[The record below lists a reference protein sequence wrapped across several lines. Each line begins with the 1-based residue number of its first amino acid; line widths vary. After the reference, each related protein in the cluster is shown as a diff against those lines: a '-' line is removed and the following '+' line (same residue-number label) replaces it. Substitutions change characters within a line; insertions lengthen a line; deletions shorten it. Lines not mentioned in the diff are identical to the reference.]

1 MIMNFYDAFDN
12 ENDFNVDIPKEVLDV
27 LNQNLP
33 KNFHYYKDSTL
44 GYVAGPSSDHI
55 SLKVTI
61 DPQFVEKELKNI
73 PQKDWAEYIYR
84 AQLKVPV
91 TNTYIGNDN
100 KMIPLEETLHNP
112 LESSAPSLDS
122 AELVPEPFPNPISIT
137 FETIEGDSITLHI
150 QRQSCKAM
158 KKRKYANVDFPAIEM
173 RPTLYEDA
181 FPMRTKFN
189 FTVIPA
195 NAKSSKDAL
204 AALRLLKGLYEGTAT
219 IKGEK
224 KSFPKQDISDID
236 MEDLTNKI
244 ALWTDICTLEEKLN
258 VSFDPSAPMPQEDLE
273 FLYQLRACLLC
284 HKKIA
289 WKHPFSKLHLTQTS
303 QNIHEIESLV
313 GKDDISLNFDEGPIP
328 CTLLGTS
335 FELYSKTELRHIL
348 ITSIDWTDDNKS
360 SADLYIADSSSRSWE
375 LLRAFVTTDEYLN
388 NSSRHK
394 LASS

>member
-91 TNTYIGNDN
+91 TNTSIGNDN

-112 LESSAPSLDS
+112 LESSAPSLES

-137 FETIEGDSITLHI
+137 FETIEGDTITLHI
-150 QRQSCKAM
+150 QRQACKAM

-173 RPTLYEDA
+173 RLTLYEDA

-204 AALRLLKGLYEGTAT
+204 AALRLLKGLYE
-219 IKGEK
+219 
-224 KSFPKQDISDID
+224 
-236 MEDLTNKI
+236 L
-244 ALWTDICTLEEKLN
+244 
-258 VSFDPSAPMPQEDLE
+258 PQ
-273 FLYQLRACLLC
+273 
-284 HKKIA
+284 
-289 WKHPFSKLHLTQTS
+289 
-303 QNIHEIESLV
+303 
-313 GKDDISLNFDEGPIP
+313 
-328 CTLLGTS
+328 
-335 FELYSKTELRHIL
+335 
-348 ITSIDWTDDNKS
+348 
-360 SADLYIADSSSRSWE
+360 
-375 LLRAFVTTDEYLN
+375 
-388 NSSRHK
+388 
-394 LASS
+394 